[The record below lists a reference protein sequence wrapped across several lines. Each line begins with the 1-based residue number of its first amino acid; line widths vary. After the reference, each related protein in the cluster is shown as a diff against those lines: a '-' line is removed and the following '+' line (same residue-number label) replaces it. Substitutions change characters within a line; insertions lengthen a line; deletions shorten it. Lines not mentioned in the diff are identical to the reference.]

1 MKKRTMIEGFWQR
14 MNAVM
19 EGKNK
24 NELAKRIGCDRK
36 TLYGNDG
43 TLSPVYLAR
52 FCAITGTDANWL
64 LGITT
69 ENIPTNTKHLK
80 NERIRIAM
88 IQKNLKQYEVAKI
101 LGIHESV
108 LCRKLREELPDEE
121 QDEIIAIIEERG
133 DK

>member
-1 MKKRTMIEGFWQR
+1 MKQRTRIEGFWQR

-24 NELAKRIGCDRK
+24 NELAKRIGCNRK

-64 LGITT
+64 LGIRKDKPVGW
-69 ENIPTNTKHLK
+69 IPLTRRPMT
-80 NERIRIAM
+80 A
-88 IQKNLKQYEVAKI
+88 
-101 LGIHESV
+101 
-108 LCRKLREELPDEE
+108 
-121 QDEIIAIIEERG
+121 EEREYYKAELEYYDYAEIFNCRMT
-133 DK
+133 DKRLLSRFTATLRLIHLSKTA